1 MTDDFTTYEEFEIA
15 KPVVSQS
22 SSLIEPDGSI
32 NSETYGSIILH
43 KFIELC
49 KQYHYHGSWPTE
61 FNSVCEEL
69 AELIRIGTVSMKDIP
84 PDNALTAGYILRCR
98 GDITSASRFMAY
110 AFMTSEEARNT
121 DIFNDYRNQ
130 ANSNWG
136 NTVNLL
142 ELVTKRD
149 NEEKVEIQEK
159 VEYFLSVLSNI
170 ILSKDISAPTPETE
184 TQPTP
189 ETMNVQVISAEW
201 CKRCHV
207 IKPEV
212 AKVCALTQIPYN
224 VLDFDELDE
233 ADKLTVKSLPTIR
246 ILRGGVVDSTY
257 TASEFEAWKSV
268 LMAAASGT
276 KDEDF

>member
-1 MTDDFTTYEEFEIA
+1 MSQFCHSYPKLCCDPKLDTWCWNTQTHTYTI
-15 KPVVSQS
+15 
-22 SSLIEPDGSI
+22 
-32 NSETYGSIILH
+32 
-43 KFIELC
+43 
-49 KQYHYHGSWPTE
+49 
-61 FNSVCEEL
+61 
-69 AELIRIGTVSMKDIP
+69 
-84 PDNALTAGYILRCR
+84 
-98 GDITSASRFMAY
+98 
-110 AFMTSEEARNT
+110 
-121 DIFNDYRNQ
+121 
-130 ANSNWG
+130 
-136 NTVNLL
+136 
-142 ELVTKRD
+142 
-149 NEEKVEIQEK
+149 
-159 VEYFLSVLSNI
+159 
-170 ILSKDISAPTPETE
+170 SKDISAPTPET
-184 TQPTP
+184 QPTP
-189 ETMNVQVISAEW
+189 TLTMNVQVISAEW

>member
-1 MTDDFTTYEEFEIA
+1 MTDIVHT
-15 KPVVSQS
+15 
-22 SSLIEPDGSI
+22 
-32 NSETYGSIILH
+32 
-43 KFIELC
+43 FIELC

-69 AELIRIGTVSMKDIP
+69 AELVCIGTVSMNDIP

-98 GDITSASRFMAY
+98 GDITNASRFMAY

-121 DIFNDYRNQ
+121 DIFNDYRKQ
-130 ANSNWG
+130 ATSMWG
-136 NTVNLL
+136 NTVDLL
-142 ELVTKRD
+142 ELVTKKD
-149 NEEKVEIQEK
+149 NQEK
-159 VEYFLSVLSNI
+159 VEYFLCVLSAT
-170 ILSKDISAPTPETE
+170 ILSKDISAPTPETPPE
-184 TQPTP
+184 TTP
-189 ETMNVQVISAEW
+189 ETPPSMNVQVISAEW

-212 AKVCALTQIPYN
+212 AKVCALTQIPYA